1 MCRWNCNWNRNCC
14 MCRGC
19 RWENQCGS
27 WCGNRCCNYW
37 ENQCGRQ
44 QENRCENRCSE
55 QRENRCEN
63 RCGEQRENQCGRQ
76 QENRCGNGWCNPW
89 AANEVCRMCY
99 NQGFTAGF
107 AAGTVRTAQENQK
120 NIYRHTMEQQT
131 KAMNQKANAHFENLC
146 NTKCNT
152 KEKVLE

>member
-44 QENRCENRCSE
+44 QENRC
-55 QRENRCEN
+55 
-63 RCGEQRENQCGRQ
+63 
-76 QENRCGNGWCNPW
+76 GNGWGNPW
-89 AANEVCRMCY
+89 AVNEVCRMCY
-99 NQGFTAGF
+99 NNGFTAGF
-107 AAGTVRTAQENQK
+107 TAGTVRTARENRDCD
-120 NIYRHTMEQQT
+120 N
-131 KAMNQKANAHFENLC
+131 NC
-146 NTKCNT
+146 PCS
-152 KEKVLE
+152 

>member
-107 AAGTVRTAQENQK
+107 AAGTVRTAQENQ
-120 NIYRHTMEQQT
+120 NCGTNCPET
-131 KAMNQKANAHFENLC
+131 VSSF
-146 NTKCNT
+146 
-152 KEKVLE
+152 V

>member
-76 QENRCGNGWCNPW
+76 QENRCGNGWGNPW

-107 AAGTVRTAQENQK
+107 AAGTVRTAQESELRYELPLFL
-120 NIYRHTMEQQT
+120 IERFRPHFRSYAERSSTT
-131 KAMNQKANAHFENLC
+131 KSP
-146 NTKCNT
+146 
-152 KEKVLE
+152 

>member
-44 QENRCENRCSE
+44 QENRCSE

-76 QENRCGNGWCNPW
+76 QENRCGNGWGNPW
-89 AANEVCRMCY
+89 AVNEVCRMCY
-99 NQGFTAGF
+99 NNGFTAGF
-107 AAGTVRTAQENQK
+107 TAGTVRTARENRDCD
-120 NIYRHTMEQQT
+120 N
-131 KAMNQKANAHFENLC
+131 NC
-146 NTKCNT
+146 PCS
-152 KEKVLE
+152 